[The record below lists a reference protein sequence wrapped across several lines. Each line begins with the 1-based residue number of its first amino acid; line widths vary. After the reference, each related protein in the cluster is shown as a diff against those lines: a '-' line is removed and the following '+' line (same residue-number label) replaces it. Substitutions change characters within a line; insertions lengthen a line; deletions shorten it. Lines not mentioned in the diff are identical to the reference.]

1 MELCQEVYI
10 AAGICYIESYKKT
23 KRRQAAAGEGA
34 QIMTEN
40 QYARTQVLLGREGM
54 ERLAA
59 SRVAVFGIGG
69 VGSFAAEALARC
81 GIGALDLFDSD
92 TVSRTNLNRQLIALH
107 STIGQPKVEV
117 MAQRI
122 RDIDPNIQVTPHA
135 VFYTAENADQFPL
148 EPYDYIV
155 DAIDTVS
162 SKLLLVERAQAA
174 GVPILCSMGTGNK
187 LDPSRF
193 VITDITRTSV
203 CPLARVMR
211 RELKKRGIAHCKVLY
226 STEEPRPP
234 MDESGEEIPQG
245 KRAIPASISFVPSCA
260 GLMIAGE
267 VVRDLSGVSLGR

>member
-1 MELCQEVYI
+1 
-10 AAGICYIESYKKT
+10 
-23 KRRQAAAGEGA
+23 
-34 QIMTEN
+34 MTEN

-135 VFYTAENADQFPL
+135 VFYTAENAGQLPL

-162 SKLLLVERAQAA
+162 SKLLLVERWTERKAQEDHMTQPHM
-174 GVPILCSMGTGNK
+174 VP
-187 LDPSRF
+187 
-193 VITDITRTSV
+193 
-203 CPLARVMR
+203 
-211 RELKKRGIAHCKVLY
+211 LK
-226 STEEPRPP
+226 
-234 MDESGEEIPQG
+234 EI
-245 KRAIPASISFVPSCA
+245 KERCVA
-260 GLMIAGE
+260 
-267 VVRDLSGVSLGR
+267 DSLVEKFDA

>member
-1 MELCQEVYI
+1 
-10 AAGICYIESYKKT
+10 
-23 KRRQAAAGEGA
+23 
-34 QIMTEN
+34 MTDN
-40 QYARTQVLLGREGM
+40 QYARTQILLGRDGM

-81 GIGALDLFDSD
+81 GIGALDLFDND
-92 TVSRTNLNRQLIALH
+92 TVSLTNLNRQLIALH
-107 STIGQPKVEV
+107 STVGLPKVEV
-117 MAQRI
+117 MARRI
-122 RDIDPNIQVTPHA
+122 LDIDPNIQVTPHQ

-148 EPYDYIV
+148 EAYNYIV

-193 VITDITRTSV
+193 TITDISRTSV

-226 STEEPRPP
+226 STEEPRKPKE
-234 MDESGEEIPQG
+234 ESQEDVPQG
-245 KRAIPASISFVPSCA
+245 KRSVPASISFVPSCA

-267 VVRDLSGVSLGR
+267 VVRDLAGVPRE

>member
-1 MELCQEVYI
+1 
-10 AAGICYIESYKKT
+10 
-23 KRRQAAAGEGA
+23 
-34 QIMTEN
+34 MTDN
-40 QYARTQVLLGREGM
+40 QYARTQILLGRDGM

-81 GIGALDLFDSD
+81 GIGTLDLFDND
-92 TVSRTNLNRQLIALH
+92 TVSLTNLNRQLIALH
-107 STIGQPKVEV
+107 STVGLPKVEV
-117 MAQRI
+117 MARRI
-122 RDIDPNIQVTPHA
+122 LDIDPNIQVTPHQ

-148 EPYDYIV
+148 EAYNYIV

-193 VITDITRTSV
+193 TITDISRTSV

-211 RELKKRGIAHCKVLY
+211 RELKKRGITHCKVLY
-226 STEEPRPP
+226 STEEPRKPKE
-234 MDESGEEIPQG
+234 ESQEDVPQG
-245 KRAIPASISFVPSCA
+245 KRSVPASISFVPSCA

-267 VVRDLSGVSLGR
+267 VVRDLAGVPRE